1 VLENYIK
8 PKPRDKYPT
17 PAANGLTIYSYG
29 THAAWVNAGILYTV
43 DGNAELAPE
52 QIQKIAASL

>member
-1 VLENYIK
+1 MGFIGRTRKLHQAEI
-8 PKPRDKYPT
+8 
-17 PAANGLTIYSYG
+17 AANGLTIYSYG